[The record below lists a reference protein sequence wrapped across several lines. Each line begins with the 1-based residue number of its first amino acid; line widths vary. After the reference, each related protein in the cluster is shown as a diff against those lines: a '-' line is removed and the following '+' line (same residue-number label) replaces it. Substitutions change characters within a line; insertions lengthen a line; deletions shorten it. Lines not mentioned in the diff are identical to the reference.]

1 MNTVR
6 FPVVCPRCS
15 REHLAEFPLAIV
27 SAALANG
34 DVLRLSAD
42 CHGVSWDAS
51 ESEREQILEYWL
63 SVSDQWQ
70 LRVVHSYGPG
80 GG

>member
-1 MNTVR
+1 MDTVR

-15 REHLAEFPLAIV
+15 QEHLAEFPLAIV

-34 DVLRLSAD
+34 DALRLRAE

-51 ESEREQILEYWL
+51 EFEREQILEYWL
-63 SVSDQWQ
+63 SVSDQWR
-70 LRVVHSYGPG
+70 L
-80 GG
+80 